1 MKPDSNRPDR
11 RVDLNLFRVFD
22 ALFRS
27 GSLTQAA
34 AQLHLTQP
42 AISNAI
48 ARLRVQFD
56 DPLFVRDGRRVAATP
71 RARAAAPEISAA
83 LQVLQQTLAL
93 PQVFDAASTSRRFV
107 LGMRDVLE
115 IGRAH
120 V

>member
-22 ALFRS
+22 AVFRS
-27 GSLTQAA
+27 GSLTKAA

-56 DPLFVRDGRRVAATP
+56 DPLFVPYGRRVAATP
-71 RARAAAPEISAA
+71 RARAAAPQPSAA
-83 LQVLQQTLAL
+83 SQVLHQPTTL
-93 PQVFDAASTSRRFV
+93 PQVFS
-107 LGMRDVLE
+107 
-115 IGRAH
+115 GRAH
-120 V
+120 G